1 MNIICWVKRLNCCY
15 SRICTNET
23 STWPT
28 SWTRNGIS
36 QYEANKQGK
45 KTCIWMIVFFLVQC
59 CEWFVTRPL
68 LHRKVNN
75 SKGKILSDFLTFWF
89 NESHTFI
96 CRSRKTKWK
105 NWYWVDTMR
114 CVAWHGM
121 ACHRQFHLYDFNYT
135 LCTIFVSI
143 GSWYWCSLYWPGRY
157 RLIVMRLT
165 IVVFGNRTER
175 PWG

>member
-1 MNIICWVKRLNCCY
+1 MYEWNKHMAYIVNSKWDIPIWSNQVGKENLYLND
-15 SRICTNET
+15 S
-23 STWPT
+23 
-28 SWTRNGIS
+28 
-36 QYEANKQGK
+36 
-45 KTCIWMIVFFLVQC
+45 FFLVQC

-105 NWYWVDTMR
+105 NLVLSWHNALR
-114 CVAWHGM
+114 CMAW
-121 ACHRQFHLYDFNYT
+121 HRQFHLYDFNYT
-135 LCTIFVSI
+135 LCTIFISI
-143 GSWYWCSLYWPGRY
+143 GSWYWCSVYWPGRY